1 MTNQRER
8 GIFRSLDFLGTVL
21 TDKGQML
28 RVLFVK
34 TNVQSFLY
42 VNHEI
47 RKIIVNRRLIC
58 GILFCHKVKAIKYKM
73 KKNC

>member
-1 MTNQRER
+1 MTNQKER
-8 GIFRSLDFLGTVL
+8 GIFHSIDFLGTVL

-42 VNHEI
+42 VNH
-47 RKIIVNRRLIC
+47 
-58 GILFCHKVKAIKYKM
+58 
-73 KKNC
+73 

>member
-1 MTNQRER
+1 MTNQKER
-8 GIFRSLDFLGTVL
+8 GIFRSLDFLGTML

-58 GILFCHKVKAIKYKM
+58 GILICHKVKAIKYKM